1 MEKLFDD
8 TLLVSKKRPTTITA
22 QQSEKLFEELAE
34 EVLVNEY
41 SDDEVDLIKED
52 LKELSLNQSG
62 FEIAKDLD
70 SQGRAD
76 YDFEG
81 DFIDWLGN
89 MSSRRDEIVRE
100 NVKLWAKAHNPQ
112 PKFRKGD
119 ELVVTDTIAYMIKP
133 NLILYVYDIRMDEGI
148 YIMAK
153 DKEQQGGY
161 LLEFERVEDNCK
173 LNIE

>member
-52 LKELSLNQSG
+52 LNELSLNQSG
-62 FEIAKDLD
+62 FEIAKDLE

-76 YDFEG
+76 YNFQG
-81 DFIDWLGN
+81 DFIDWLEN
-89 MSSRRDEIVRE
+89 MSSRRNEIIRE

-112 PKFRKGD
+112 PKFSKGD
-119 ELVVTDTIAYMIKP
+119 ELVVTDTISYGIKRD
-133 NLILYVYDIRMDEGI
+133 LILYVYDIKMDEGI

-153 DKEQQGGY
+153 DKAQQGGY
-161 LLEFERVEDNCK
+161 VLEFERVEDNCK